1 MVPVRL
7 TMRDANFLHSFSKLS
22 SYRLL
27 CLFRDTFHYRDLPDY
42 RHSLSYARAP
52 MVYLLPLF
60 TVMIWGGNAI
70 VNKMAASA
78 IEPSAMSFYRW
89 LIALVILTPFCL
101 PAVVKQRHIIRPYLL
116 KLACLALLG
125 MVLNQ
130 SLGYYAG
137 LTTTASNMA
146 LILSLVP
153 LLSIFL
159 SVPLLGKSISKLSIV
174 GGLIALSGLAFMLGH
189 GDATFFIH
197 QDIKQG
203 DGLMLLAALIYA
215 AYCVLLKRWKMPF
228 NSLTLVY
235 MQGFFSVI
243 MLVPLWLSS
252 EQLLPSRESLPLIA
266 YAGIAA
272 SIFAPLMWVKAIDLI
287 GADSSAMF
295 MNLMPVVSV
304 VLASTMLGEAIH
316 LYHIIGGA
324 LVLFGVILSQIKTGR
339 KGHRFTQ
346 TLPTNAIK

>member
-1 MVPVRL
+1 
-7 TMRDANFLHSFSKLS
+7 
-22 SYRLL
+22 
-27 CLFRDTFHYRDLPDY
+27 
-42 RHSLSYARAP
+42 
-52 MVYLLPLF
+52 MVYLLPFF
-60 TVMIWGGNAI
+60 TVMIWGGNSI
-70 VNKMAASA
+70 VNKMAAST

-89 LIALVILTPFCL
+89 FVAMVLLTPFCL
-101 PAVVKQRHIIRPYLL
+101 PAVIKQRHVIRPYLT
-116 KLACLALLG
+116 KLAFLALLG

-146 LILSLVP
+146 LITSLVP
-153 LLSIFL
+153 LISVFL
-159 SVPLLGKSISKLSIV
+159 SVPLLGKSVSMLSIV
-174 GGLIALSGLAFMLGH
+174 GGVISLGGLAFMLGH
-189 GDATFFIH
+189 GDVTYFLH
-197 QDIKQG
+197 QDMTQG
-203 DGLMLLAALIYA
+203 DSLMLLAALVYA

-243 MLVPLWLSS
+243 MLTPLWFSS
-252 EQLLPSRESLPLIA
+252 EQLLPSQEALPLIA

-304 VLASTMLGEAIH
+304 ALASTLLGEEIH
-316 LYHIIGGA
+316 VYHIIGG
-324 LVLFGVILSQIKTGR
+324 LMVISGVILSQIKVR
-339 KGHRFTQ
+339 KKQ
-346 TLPTNAIK
+346 TLAGQELPSTSA

>member
-1 MVPVRL
+1 
-7 TMRDANFLHSFSKLS
+7 
-22 SYRLL
+22 
-27 CLFRDTFHYRDLPDY
+27 
-42 RHSLSYARAP
+42 
-52 MVYLLPLF
+52 MVYLLPFF
-60 TVMIWGGNAI
+60 TVMIWGGNSI
-70 VNKMAASA
+70 INKMAAST

-89 LIALVILTPFCL
+89 FVAMVLLTPFCL
-101 PAVVKQRHIIRPYLL
+101 PAVIKQRHVIRPYLT
-116 KLACLALLG
+116 KLAFLALLG

-146 LILSLVP
+146 LITSLVP
-153 LLSIFL
+153 LISVFL
-159 SVPLLGKSISKLSIV
+159 SVPLLGKSVSMLSIV
-174 GGLIALSGLAFMLGH
+174 GGVISLGGLAFMLGH
-189 GDATFFIH
+189 GDVTYFLH
-197 QDIKQG
+197 QDMTQG
-203 DGLMLLAALIYA
+203 DSLMLLAALVYA

-243 MLVPLWLSS
+243 MLTPLWLSS
-252 EQLLPSRESLPLIA
+252 EQLLPSQEALPLIA

-304 VLASTMLGEAIH
+304 ALASTLLGEEIH
-316 LYHIIGGA
+316 VYHIIGG
-324 LVLFGVILSQIKTGR
+324 LMVISGVILSQIKVR
-339 KGHRFTQ
+339 KKQDLVVSESLTTTTR
-346 TLPTNAIK
+346 

>member
-1 MVPVRL
+1 
-7 TMRDANFLHSFSKLS
+7 
-22 SYRLL
+22 
-27 CLFRDTFHYRDLPDY
+27 
-42 RHSLSYARAP
+42 
-52 MVYLLPLF
+52 MVYLLPFF
-60 TVMIWGGNAI
+60 TVMIWGGNSI
-70 VNKMAASA
+70 VNKMAAST

-89 LIALVILTPFCL
+89 FVAMVLLTPFCL
-101 PAVVKQRHIIRPYLL
+101 PAVIKQRHVIRPYLT
-116 KLACLALLG
+116 KLAFLALLG

-146 LILSLVP
+146 LITSLVP
-153 LLSIFL
+153 LISVFL
-159 SVPLLGKSISKLSIV
+159 SVPLLGKSVSMLSIV
-174 GGLIALSGLAFMLGH
+174 GGVISLGGLAFMLGH
-189 GDATFFIH
+189 GDVTYFLH
-197 QDIKQG
+197 QDMTQG
-203 DGLMLLAALIYA
+203 DSLMLLAALVYA

-243 MLVPLWLSS
+243 MLTPLWLSS
-252 EQLLPSRESLPLIA
+252 EQLLPSQEALPLIA

-304 VLASTMLGEAIH
+304 ALASTLLDEEIH
-316 LYHIIGGA
+316 VYHIIGG
-324 LVLFGVILSQIKTGR
+324 LMVISGVILSQIKVR
-339 KGHRFTQ
+339 KKQDLVVSESLTTTTR
-346 TLPTNAIK
+346 

>member
-1 MVPVRL
+1 
-7 TMRDANFLHSFSKLS
+7 
-22 SYRLL
+22 
-27 CLFRDTFHYRDLPDY
+27 
-42 RHSLSYARAP
+42 
-52 MVYLLPLF
+52 MVYLLPFF
-60 TVMIWGGNAI
+60 TVMIWGGNSI
-70 VNKMAASA
+70 VNKMAAST

-89 LIALVILTPFCL
+89 FVAMVLLTPFCL
-101 PAVVKQRHIIRPYLL
+101 PAVIKQRHVIRPYLT
-116 KLACLALLG
+116 KLAFLALLG

-146 LILSLVP
+146 LITSLVP
-153 LLSIFL
+153 LISVFL
-159 SVPLLGKSISKLSIV
+159 SVPLLGKSVSMLSIV
-174 GGLIALSGLAFMLGH
+174 GGVISLGGLAFMLGH
-189 GDATFFIH
+189 GDVTYFLH
-197 QDIKQG
+197 QDMTQG
-203 DGLMLLAALIYA
+203 DSLMLLAALVYA

-243 MLVPLWLSS
+243 MLTPLWLSS
-252 EQLLPSRESLPLIA
+252 KQLLPSQEALPLIA

-304 VLASTMLGEAIH
+304 ALASTLLGEEIH
-316 LYHIIGGA
+316 VYHIIGG
-324 LVLFGVILSQIKTGR
+324 LMVISGVILSQIKVR
-339 KGHRFTQ
+339 KKQ
-346 TLPTNAIK
+346 TLVGQELPSTSA

>member
-1 MVPVRL
+1 
-7 TMRDANFLHSFSKLS
+7 
-22 SYRLL
+22 
-27 CLFRDTFHYRDLPDY
+27 
-42 RHSLSYARAP
+42 
-52 MVYLLPLF
+52 MVYLLPFF
-60 TVMIWGGNAI
+60 TVMIWGGNSI
-70 VNKMAASA
+70 VNKMAAST

-89 LIALVILTPFCL
+89 FVAMVLLTPFCL
-101 PAVVKQRHIIRPYLL
+101 PAVIKQRHVIRPYLT
-116 KLACLALLG
+116 KLAFLALLG

-146 LILSLVP
+146 LITSLVP
-153 LLSIFL
+153 LISVFL
-159 SVPLLGKSISKLSIV
+159 SVPLLGKSVSMLSIV
-174 GGLIALSGLAFMLGH
+174 GGVISLGGLAFMLGH
-189 GDATFFIH
+189 GDVTYFLH
-197 QDIKQG
+197 QDMTQG
-203 DGLMLLAALIYA
+203 DSLMLLAALVYA

-243 MLVPLWLSS
+243 MLTPLWLSS
-252 EQLLPSRESLPLIA
+252 EQLLPIQEALPLIA

-304 VLASTMLGEAIH
+304 ALASTLLGEEIH
-316 LYHIIGGA
+316 VYHIIGG
-324 LVLFGVILSQIKTGR
+324 LMVISGVILSQIKVR
-339 KGHRFTQ
+339 KKQDLMVSESLTTTTR
-346 TLPTNAIK
+346 

>member
-1 MVPVRL
+1 
-7 TMRDANFLHSFSKLS
+7 
-22 SYRLL
+22 
-27 CLFRDTFHYRDLPDY
+27 
-42 RHSLSYARAP
+42 
-52 MVYLLPLF
+52 MVYLLPFF
-60 TVMIWGGNAI
+60 TVMIWGGNSI
-70 VNKMAASA
+70 INKMAAST

-89 LIALVILTPFCL
+89 FVAMLLLTPFCL
-101 PAVVKQRHIIRPYLL
+101 PAVIKQRHVIRPYLT
-116 KLACLALLG
+116 KLAFLALLG

-146 LILSLVP
+146 LITSLVP
-153 LLSIFL
+153 LISVFL
-159 SVPLLGKSISKLSIV
+159 SVPLLGKSVSMLSIV
-174 GGLIALSGLAFMLGH
+174 GGVISLGGLAFMLGH
-189 GDATFFIH
+189 GDVTYFLH
-197 QDIKQG
+197 QDMTQG
-203 DGLMLLAALIYA
+203 DSLMLLAALVYA

-243 MLVPLWLSS
+243 MLTPLWLSS
-252 EQLLPSRESLPLIA
+252 EQLLPSQEALPLIA

-304 VLASTMLGEAIH
+304 ALASTLLGEEIH
-316 LYHIIGGA
+316 VYHIIGG
-324 LVLFGVILSQIKTGR
+324 LMVISGVILSQIKVR
-339 KGHRFTQ
+339 KKQ
-346 TLPTNAIK
+346 TLAGQELPSTSA

>member
-1 MVPVRL
+1 
-7 TMRDANFLHSFSKLS
+7 
-22 SYRLL
+22 
-27 CLFRDTFHYRDLPDY
+27 
-42 RHSLSYARAP
+42 
-52 MVYLLPLF
+52 MVYLLPFF
-60 TVMIWGGNAI
+60 TVMIWGGNSI
-70 VNKMAASA
+70 VNKMAAST

-89 LIALVILTPFCL
+89 FVAMVLLTPFCL
-101 PAVVKQRHIIRPYLL
+101 PAVIKQRHVIRPYLT
-116 KLACLALLG
+116 KLAFLALLG

-146 LILSLVP
+146 LITSLVP
-153 LLSIFL
+153 LISVFL
-159 SVPLLGKSISKLSIV
+159 SVPLLGKSVSMLSIV
-174 GGLIALSGLAFMLGH
+174 GGVISLGGLAFMLGH
-189 GDATFFIH
+189 GDVTYFLH
-197 QDIKQG
+197 QDMTLG
-203 DGLMLLAALIYA
+203 DSLMLLAALVYA

-243 MLVPLWLSS
+243 MLTPLWLSS
-252 EQLLPSRESLPLIA
+252 EQLLPSQDALPLIA

-304 VLASTMLGEAIH
+304 ALASTLLGEEIH
-316 LYHIIGGA
+316 VYHIIGG
-324 LVLFGVILSQIKTGR
+324 LMVISGVILSQIKVR
-339 KGHRFTQ
+339 KKQ
-346 TLPTNAIK
+346 TLAGQELPSTSA

>member
-1 MVPVRL
+1 
-7 TMRDANFLHSFSKLS
+7 
-22 SYRLL
+22 
-27 CLFRDTFHYRDLPDY
+27 
-42 RHSLSYARAP
+42 
-52 MVYLLPLF
+52 MVYLLPFF
-60 TVMIWGGNAI
+60 TVMIWGGNSI
-70 VNKMAASA
+70 VNKIAAST

-89 LIALVILTPFCL
+89 FVAMVLLTPFCL
-101 PAVVKQRHIIRPYLL
+101 PAVIKQRHVIRPYLT
-116 KLACLALLG
+116 KLAFLALLG

-146 LILSLVP
+146 LITSLVP
-153 LLSIFL
+153 LISVFL
-159 SVPLLGKSISKLSIV
+159 SVPVLGKSVSMLSIV
-174 GGLIALSGLAFMLGH
+174 GGVISLGGLAFMLGH
-189 GDATFFIH
+189 GDVTYFLH
-197 QDIKQG
+197 QDMTQG
-203 DGLMLLAALIYA
+203 DSLMLLAALVYA

-243 MLVPLWLSS
+243 MLTPLWLSS
-252 EQLLPSRESLPLIA
+252 EQLLPSQEALPLIA

-304 VLASTMLGEAIH
+304 ALASTLLGEEIH
-316 LYHIIGGA
+316 VYHIIGG
-324 LVLFGVILSQIKTGR
+324 LMVISGVILSQIKVR
-339 KGHRFTQ
+339 KKQDLAGQ
-346 TLPTNAIK
+346 ELPSTSA

>member
-1 MVPVRL
+1 
-7 TMRDANFLHSFSKLS
+7 
-22 SYRLL
+22 
-27 CLFRDTFHYRDLPDY
+27 
-42 RHSLSYARAP
+42 
-52 MVYLLPLF
+52 MVYLLPFF
-60 TVMIWGGNAI
+60 TVMIWGGNSI
-70 VNKMAASA
+70 VNKMAAST

-89 LIALVILTPFCL
+89 FVAMVLLTPFCL
-101 PAVVKQRHIIRPYLL
+101 PAVIKQRHVIRPYLT
-116 KLACLALLG
+116 KLAFLALLG

-146 LILSLVP
+146 LITSLVP
-153 LLSIFL
+153 LISVFL
-159 SVPLLGKSISKLSIV
+159 SVPLLGKSVSMLSIV
-174 GGLIALSGLAFMLGH
+174 GGVISLGGLAFMLGH
-189 GDATFFIH
+189 GDVTYFLH
-197 QDIKQG
+197 QDMTQG
-203 DGLMLLAALIYA
+203 DSLMLLAALVYA

-243 MLVPLWLSS
+243 MLTPLWLSS
-252 EQLLPSRESLPLIA
+252 KQLLPSQEALPLIA

-304 VLASTMLGEAIH
+304 ALASTLLGEEIH
-316 LYHIIGGA
+316 VYHIIGG
-324 LVLFGVILSQIKTGR
+324 LMVISGVILSQIKVR
-339 KGHRFTQ
+339 KKQ
-346 TLPTNAIK
+346 TLAGQELPSTSA

>member
-1 MVPVRL
+1 
-7 TMRDANFLHSFSKLS
+7 
-22 SYRLL
+22 
-27 CLFRDTFHYRDLPDY
+27 
-42 RHSLSYARAP
+42 
-52 MVYLLPLF
+52 MVYLLPFF
-60 TVMIWGGNAI
+60 TVMIWGGNSI
-70 VNKMAASA
+70 VNKMAAST

-89 LIALVILTPFCL
+89 FVAMVLLTPFCL
-101 PAVVKQRHIIRPYLL
+101 PAVIKQRHVIRPYLT
-116 KLACLALLG
+116 KLAFLALLG

-146 LILSLVP
+146 LITSLVP
-153 LLSIFL
+153 LISVFL
-159 SVPLLGKSISKLSIV
+159 SVPLLGKSVSMLSIV
-174 GGLIALSGLAFMLGH
+174 GGVISLGGLAFMLGH
-189 GDATFFIH
+189 GDVTHFLH
-197 QDIKQG
+197 QDMTQG
-203 DGLMLLAALIYA
+203 DSLMLLAALVYA

-243 MLVPLWLSS
+243 MLTPLWLSS
-252 EQLLPSRESLPLIA
+252 EQLLPSQEALPLIA

-304 VLASTMLGEAIH
+304 ALASTLLGEEIH
-316 LYHIIGGA
+316 VYHIIGG
-324 LVLFGVILSQIKTGR
+324 LMVISGVILSQIKVR
-339 KGHRFTQ
+339 KKQDLMVSESLTTTTR
-346 TLPTNAIK
+346 

>member
-1 MVPVRL
+1 
-7 TMRDANFLHSFSKLS
+7 
-22 SYRLL
+22 
-27 CLFRDTFHYRDLPDY
+27 
-42 RHSLSYARAP
+42 
-52 MVYLLPLF
+52 MVYLLPFF
-60 TVMIWGGNAI
+60 TVMIWGGNSI
-70 VNKMAASA
+70 VNKMAAST

-89 LIALVILTPFCL
+89 FVAMVLLTPFCL
-101 PAVVKQRHIIRPYLL
+101 PAVIKQRHVIRPYLT
-116 KLACLALLG
+116 KLAFLALLG

-146 LILSLVP
+146 LITSLVP
-153 LLSIFL
+153 LISVFL
-159 SVPLLGKSISKLSIV
+159 SVPLLGKSVSMLSIV
-174 GGLIALSGLAFMLGH
+174 GGVISLGGLAFMLGH
-189 GDATFFIH
+189 GDVTYFLH
-197 QDIKQG
+197 QDMTQG
-203 DGLMLLAALIYA
+203 DSLMLLAALVYA

-243 MLVPLWLSS
+243 MLTPLWLSS
-252 EQLLPSRESLPLIA
+252 EQLLPSQDALPLIA

-304 VLASTMLGEAIH
+304 ALASTLLGEEIH
-316 LYHIIGGA
+316 VYHIIGG
-324 LVLFGVILSQIKTGR
+324 LMVISGVILSQIKVR
-339 KGHRFTQ
+339 KKQ
-346 TLPTNAIK
+346 DL

>member
-1 MVPVRL
+1 
-7 TMRDANFLHSFSKLS
+7 
-22 SYRLL
+22 
-27 CLFRDTFHYRDLPDY
+27 
-42 RHSLSYARAP
+42 
-52 MVYLLPLF
+52 MVYLLPFF
-60 TVMIWGGNAI
+60 TVMIWGGNSI
-70 VNKMAASA
+70 VNKMAAST

-89 LIALVILTPFCL
+89 FVAMVLLTPFCL
-101 PAVVKQRHIIRPYLL
+101 PAVIKQRHIIRPYLT
-116 KLACLALLG
+116 KLAFLALLG

-146 LILSLVP
+146 LITSLVP
-153 LLSIFL
+153 LISVFL
-159 SVPLLGKSISKLSIV
+159 SVPLLGKSVSMLSIV
-174 GGLIALSGLAFMLGH
+174 GGVISLGGLAFMLGH
-189 GDATFFIH
+189 GDVTYFLH
-197 QDIKQG
+197 QDMTQG
-203 DGLMLLAALIYA
+203 DSLMLLAALVYA

-243 MLVPLWLSS
+243 MLTPLWLSS
-252 EQLLPSRESLPLIA
+252 EQLLPSQEALPLIA

-304 VLASTMLGEAIH
+304 ALASTLLGEEIH
-316 LYHIIGGA
+316 VYHIIGG
-324 LVLFGVILSQIKTGR
+324 LMVISGVILSQIKVR
-339 KGHRFTQ
+339 KKQDLVVSESLTTTTR
-346 TLPTNAIK
+346 

>member
-1 MVPVRL
+1 
-7 TMRDANFLHSFSKLS
+7 
-22 SYRLL
+22 
-27 CLFRDTFHYRDLPDY
+27 
-42 RHSLSYARAP
+42 
-52 MVYLLPLF
+52 MVYLLPFF
-60 TVMIWGGNAI
+60 TVMIWGGNSI
-70 VNKMAASA
+70 VNKMAAST

-89 LIALVILTPFCL
+89 FVAMVLLTPFCL
-101 PAVVKQRHIIRPYLL
+101 PAVIKQRHVIRPYLT
-116 KLACLALLG
+116 KLAFLALLG

-146 LILSLVP
+146 LITSLVP
-153 LLSIFL
+153 LISVFL
-159 SVPLLGKSISKLSIV
+159 SVPLLGKSVSMLSIV
-174 GGLIALSGLAFMLGH
+174 GGVISLGGLAFMLGH
-189 GDATFFIH
+189 GDVTYFLH
-197 QDIKQG
+197 QDMTQG
-203 DGLMLLAALIYA
+203 DSLMLLAALVYA

-243 MLVPLWLSS
+243 MLTPLWLSS
-252 EQLLPSRESLPLIA
+252 EQLLPSQEALPLIA

-304 VLASTMLGEAIH
+304 ALASTLLSEEIH
-316 LYHIIGGA
+316 VYHIIGG
-324 LVLFGVILSQIKTGR
+324 LMVISGVILSQIKVR
-339 KGHRFTQ
+339 KKQDLMVSESLTTTTR
-346 TLPTNAIK
+346 

>member
-1 MVPVRL
+1 
-7 TMRDANFLHSFSKLS
+7 
-22 SYRLL
+22 
-27 CLFRDTFHYRDLPDY
+27 
-42 RHSLSYARAP
+42 
-52 MVYLLPLF
+52 MVYLLPFF
-60 TVMIWGGNAI
+60 TVMIWGGNSI
-70 VNKMAASA
+70 VNKMAAST

-89 LIALVILTPFCL
+89 FVAMVLLTPFCL
-101 PAVVKQRHIIRPYLL
+101 PAVIKQRHVIRPYLT
-116 KLACLALLG
+116 KLAFLALLG

-146 LILSLVP
+146 LITSLVP
-153 LLSIFL
+153 LISVFL
-159 SVPLLGKSISKLSIV
+159 SVPLLGKSVSMLSIV
-174 GGLIALSGLAFMLGH
+174 GGVISLGGLAFMLGH
-189 GDATFFIH
+189 GDVTYFLH
-197 QDIKQG
+197 QDMTQG
-203 DGLMLLAALIYA
+203 DSLMLLAALVYA

-243 MLVPLWLSS
+243 MLTPLWLSS
-252 EQLLPSRESLPLIA
+252 EQRLPSQEALPLIA

-304 VLASTMLGEAIH
+304 ALASTLLGEEIH
-316 LYHIIGGA
+316 VYHIIGG
-324 LVLFGVILSQIKTGR
+324 LMVISGVILSQIKVR
-339 KGHRFTQ
+339 KKQDLMVSESLTTTTR
-346 TLPTNAIK
+346 

>member
-1 MVPVRL
+1 
-7 TMRDANFLHSFSKLS
+7 
-22 SYRLL
+22 
-27 CLFRDTFHYRDLPDY
+27 
-42 RHSLSYARAP
+42 
-52 MVYLLPLF
+52 MVYLLPFF
-60 TVMIWGGNAI
+60 TVMIWGGNSI
-70 VNKMAASA
+70 VNKMAAST

-89 LIALVILTPFCL
+89 FVAMVLLTPLCL
-101 PAVVKQRHIIRPYLL
+101 PAVIKQRHVIRPYLT
-116 KLACLALLG
+116 KLAFLALLG

-146 LILSLVP
+146 LITSLVP
-153 LLSIFL
+153 LISVFL
-159 SVPLLGKSISKLSIV
+159 SVPLLGKSVSMLSIV
-174 GGLIALSGLAFMLGH
+174 GGVISLGGLAFMLGH
-189 GDATFFIH
+189 GDVTYFLH
-197 QDIKQG
+197 QDMTQG
-203 DGLMLLAALIYA
+203 DSLMLLAALVYA

-243 MLVPLWLSS
+243 MLTPLWLSS
-252 EQLLPSRESLPLIA
+252 EQLLPSQEALPLIA

-304 VLASTMLGEAIH
+304 ALASTLLGEEIH
-316 LYHIIGGA
+316 VYHIIGG
-324 LVLFGVILSQIKTGR
+324 LMVISGVILSQIKVR
-339 KGHRFTQ
+339 KKQDLAGQ
-346 TLPTNAIK
+346 ELPSTSA

>member
-1 MVPVRL
+1 
-7 TMRDANFLHSFSKLS
+7 
-22 SYRLL
+22 
-27 CLFRDTFHYRDLPDY
+27 
-42 RHSLSYARAP
+42 
-52 MVYLLPLF
+52 MVYLLPFF
-60 TVMIWGGNAI
+60 TVMIWGGNSI
-70 VNKMAASA
+70 VNKMAAST

-89 LIALVILTPFCL
+89 FVAMVLLTPFCL
-101 PAVVKQRHIIRPYLL
+101 PAVIKQRHVIRPYLT
-116 KLACLALLG
+116 KLAFLALLG

-146 LILSLVP
+146 LITSLVP
-153 LLSIFL
+153 LISVFL
-159 SVPLLGKSISKLSIV
+159 SVPLLGKSVSMLSIV
-174 GGLIALSGLAFMLGH
+174 GGVISLGSLAFMLGH
-189 GDATFFIH
+189 GDVTYFLH
-197 QDIKQG
+197 QDMTQG
-203 DGLMLLAALIYA
+203 DSLMLLAALVYA

-243 MLVPLWLSS
+243 MLTPLWLSS
-252 EQLLPSRESLPLIA
+252 EQLLPSQEALPLIA

-304 VLASTMLGEAIH
+304 ALASTLLGEEIH
-316 LYHIIGGA
+316 VYHIIGG
-324 LVLFGVILSQIKTGR
+324 LMVISGVILSQIKVR
-339 KGHRFTQ
+339 KKQDLMVSESLTTTTR
-346 TLPTNAIK
+346 

>member
-1 MVPVRL
+1 
-7 TMRDANFLHSFSKLS
+7 
-22 SYRLL
+22 
-27 CLFRDTFHYRDLPDY
+27 
-42 RHSLSYARAP
+42 
-52 MVYLLPLF
+52 MVYLLPFF
-60 TVMIWGGNAI
+60 TVMIWGGNSI
-70 VNKMAASA
+70 VNKMAAST

-89 LIALVILTPFCL
+89 FVAMVLLTPFCL
-101 PAVVKQRHIIRPYLL
+101 PAVIKQRHVIRPYLT
-116 KLACLALLG
+116 KLAFLALLG

-146 LILSLVP
+146 LITSLVP
-153 LLSIFL
+153 LISVFL
-159 SVPLLGKSISKLSIV
+159 SVPLLGKSVSMLSIV
-174 GGLIALSGLAFMLGH
+174 GGVISLGGLAFMLGH
-189 GDATFFIH
+189 GDVTYFLH
-197 QDIKQG
+197 QDMTQG
-203 DGLMLLAALIYA
+203 DSLMLLAALVYA

-243 MLVPLWLSS
+243 MLTPLLLSS
-252 EQLLPSRESLPLIA
+252 EQLLPSQEAIPLIA

-304 VLASTMLGEAIH
+304 ALASTLLGEEIH
-316 LYHIIGGA
+316 VYHIIGG
-324 LVLFGVILSQIKTGR
+324 LMVISGVILSQIKVR
-339 KGHRFTQ
+339 KKQDLVVSESLTTTTR
-346 TLPTNAIK
+346 

>member
-1 MVPVRL
+1 
-7 TMRDANFLHSFSKLS
+7 
-22 SYRLL
+22 
-27 CLFRDTFHYRDLPDY
+27 
-42 RHSLSYARAP
+42 
-52 MVYLLPLF
+52 MVYLLPFF
-60 TVMIWGGNAI
+60 TVMIWGGNSI
-70 VNKMAASA
+70 VNKMAAST

-89 LIALVILTPFCL
+89 FVAMLLLTPFCL
-101 PAVVKQRHIIRPYLL
+101 PAVIKQRHVIRPYLT
-116 KLACLALLG
+116 KLAFLALLG

-146 LILSLVP
+146 LITSLVP
-153 LLSIFL
+153 LISVFL
-159 SVPLLGKSISKLSIV
+159 SVPLLGKSVSMLSIV
-174 GGLIALSGLAFMLGH
+174 GGVISLGGLAFMLGH
-189 GDATFFIH
+189 GDVTYFLH
-197 QDIKQG
+197 QDMTQG
-203 DGLMLLAALIYA
+203 DSLMLLAALVYA

-243 MLVPLWLSS
+243 MLTPLWLSS
-252 EQLLPSRESLPLIA
+252 EQLLPSQEALPLIA

-304 VLASTMLGEAIH
+304 ALASTLLGEEIH
-316 LYHIIGGA
+316 VYHIIGG
-324 LVLFGVILSQIKTGR
+324 LMVISGVILSQIKVR
-339 KGHRFTQ
+339 KKQDLVVSESLTTTTR
-346 TLPTNAIK
+346 

>member
-1 MVPVRL
+1 
-7 TMRDANFLHSFSKLS
+7 
-22 SYRLL
+22 
-27 CLFRDTFHYRDLPDY
+27 
-42 RHSLSYARAP
+42 
-52 MVYLLPLF
+52 MVYLLPFF
-60 TVMIWGGNAI
+60 TVMIWGGNSI
-70 VNKMAASA
+70 VNKMAAST

-89 LIALVILTPFCL
+89 FVAMVLLTPFCL
-101 PAVVKQRHIIRPYLL
+101 PAVIKQRHVIRPYLT
-116 KLACLALLG
+116 KLAFLALLG

-146 LILSLVP
+146 LITSLVP
-153 LLSIFL
+153 LISVFL
-159 SVPLLGKSISKLSIV
+159 SVPLLGKSVSMLSIV
-174 GGLIALSGLAFMLGH
+174 GGVISLGGLAFMLGH
-189 GDATFFIH
+189 GDVTYFLH
-197 QDIKQG
+197 QDMTQG
-203 DGLMLLAALIYA
+203 DSLMLLAALVYA

-243 MLVPLWLSS
+243 MLTPLWLSS
-252 EQLLPSRESLPLIA
+252 EQLLPSQEALPLIA

-304 VLASTMLGEAIH
+304 ALASTLLGEEIH
-316 LYHIIGGA
+316 VYHIIGG
-324 LVLFGVILSQIKTGR
+324 LMVISGVILSQIKVPKKQDLMVSESLTTTTR
-339 KGHRFTQ
+339 
-346 TLPTNAIK
+346 

>member
-1 MVPVRL
+1 
-7 TMRDANFLHSFSKLS
+7 
-22 SYRLL
+22 
-27 CLFRDTFHYRDLPDY
+27 
-42 RHSLSYARAP
+42 
-52 MVYLLPLF
+52 MVYLLPFF
-60 TVMIWGGNAI
+60 TVMIWGGNSI
-70 VNKMAASA
+70 VNKMAAST

-89 LIALVILTPFCL
+89 FVAMVLLTPLCL
-101 PAVVKQRHIIRPYLL
+101 PAVIKQRHVIRPYLT
-116 KLACLALLG
+116 KLAFLALLG

-146 LILSLVP
+146 LITSLVP
-153 LLSIFL
+153 LISVFL
-159 SVPLLGKSISKLSIV
+159 SVPLLGKSVSMLSIV
-174 GGLIALSGLAFMLGH
+174 GGVISLGGLAFMLGH
-189 GDATFFIH
+189 GDVTYFLH
-197 QDIKQG
+197 QDMTQG
-203 DGLMLLAALIYA
+203 DSLMLLAALVYA

-243 MLVPLWLSS
+243 MLTPLWLSS
-252 EQLLPSRESLPLIA
+252 EQLLPSQEALPLIA

-304 VLASTMLGEAIH
+304 ALASTLLGEEIH
-316 LYHIIGGA
+316 VYHIIGG
-324 LVLFGVILSQIKTGR
+324 LMVISGVILSQIKVR
-339 KGHRFTQ
+339 KKQDLMVSESLTTTTR
-346 TLPTNAIK
+346 

>member
-1 MVPVRL
+1 
-7 TMRDANFLHSFSKLS
+7 
-22 SYRLL
+22 
-27 CLFRDTFHYRDLPDY
+27 
-42 RHSLSYARAP
+42 
-52 MVYLLPLF
+52 MVYLLPFF
-60 TVMIWGGNAI
+60 TVMIWGGNSI
-70 VNKMAASA
+70 VNKMAAST

-89 LIALVILTPFCL
+89 FVAMVLLTPFCL
-101 PAVVKQRHIIRPYLL
+101 PAVIKQRHVIRPYLT
-116 KLACLALLG
+116 KLAFLALLG

-146 LILSLVP
+146 LITSLVP
-153 LLSIFL
+153 LISVFL
-159 SVPLLGKSISKLSIV
+159 SVPLLGKSVSMLSIV
-174 GGLIALSGLAFMLGH
+174 GGVISLGGLAFMLGH
-189 GDATFFIH
+189 GDVTYFLH
-197 QDIKQG
+197 QDMTQG
-203 DGLMLLAALIYA
+203 DSLMLLAALVYA

-243 MLVPLWLSS
+243 MLTPLWLSS
-252 EQLLPSRESLPLIA
+252 EQQLPSQEALPLIA

-304 VLASTMLGEAIH
+304 ALASTLLGEEIH
-316 LYHIIGGA
+316 VYHIIGG
-324 LVLFGVILSQIKTGR
+324 LMVISGVILSQIKVR
-339 KGHRFTQ
+339 KKQDLVVSESLTTTTR
-346 TLPTNAIK
+346 

>member
-1 MVPVRL
+1 
-7 TMRDANFLHSFSKLS
+7 
-22 SYRLL
+22 
-27 CLFRDTFHYRDLPDY
+27 
-42 RHSLSYARAP
+42 
-52 MVYLLPLF
+52 MVYLLPFF

-89 LIALVILTPFCL
+89 FIALLILTPFCL
-101 PAVVKQRHIIRPYLL
+101 PAVIKQRHVIRPYLS
-116 KLACLALLG
+116 KLAGLALLG

-146 LILSLVP
+146 LITSLVP
-153 LLSIFL
+153 LISVFL

-174 GGLIALSGLAFMLGH
+174 GGLISLLGLAFMLGH
-189 GDATFFIH
+189 GDITYFFH
-197 QDIKQG
+197 QDMTQG
-203 DGLMLLAALIYA
+203 DSLMLLAAFVYA
-215 AYCVLLKRWKMPF
+215 TYCVLLKRWKMPF

-243 MLVPLWLSS
+243 MLAPLWLTSDH
-252 EQLLPSRESLPLIA
+252 LLPSQEALPMIA

-295 MNLMPVVSV
+295 MNLMPVVAV
-304 VLASTMLGEAIH
+304 ALASTLLGEEVH
-316 LYHIIGGA
+316 LYHIVGG
-324 LVLFGVILSQIKTGR
+324 LFVISGVILSQIKVRR
-339 KGHRFTQ
+339 KSSKHTQ
-346 TLPTNAIK
+346 ELSSATIS